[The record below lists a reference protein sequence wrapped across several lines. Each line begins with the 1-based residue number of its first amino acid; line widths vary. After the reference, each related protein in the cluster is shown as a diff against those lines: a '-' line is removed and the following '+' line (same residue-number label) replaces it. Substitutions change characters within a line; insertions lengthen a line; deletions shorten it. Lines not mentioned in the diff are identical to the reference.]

1 MPYNQPL
8 QRFKADFFKALAHPI
23 RITILD
29 LLRQGE
35 LSVGDLQERLSIDPS
50 SVSQQLAVLRS
61 RRIVENRRTGS
72 NVFYTVRDPAVFAVL
87 DGARTIFD
95 NHLIDMQEMA
105 VLDRGEDLGGDR
117 RVTPFGAARV
127 DD

>member
-87 DGARTIFD
+87 DSARTIFD